1 MAARPRFS
9 STAQAMRASAS
20 VRRAIAAAGG
30 SARLAHQLGLH
41 AVSVQGWT
49 FCPPQHV
56 EAVEAA
62 SGVSR
67 HDLRPDLYPR
77 AGRARDLAPDQ
88 AVAAHLAAGAH
99 FARTGRCV
107 SQEGTLS

>member
-1 MAARPRFS
+1 MAARPRFA
-9 STAQAMRASAS
+9 STAQAMRASAAL
-20 VRRAIAAAGG
+20 RRAIPTAGG
-30 SARLAHQLGLH
+30 SARLAQRLGLH
-41 AVSVQGWT
+41 AVSVAQWT

-77 AGRARDLAPDQ
+77 VGRPRDLTPDQ
-88 AVAAHLAAGAH
+88 AVAAHLAAGEY
-99 FARTGRCV
+99 FARTGRCF
-107 SQEGTLS
+107 SSEAR

>member
-1 MAARPRFS
+1 MAARPRFA
-9 STAQAMRASAS
+9 STAQAVRAASS
-20 VRRAIAAAGG
+20 VRRALAAAGG
-30 SARLAHQLGLH
+30 APRLAHRLGLH
-41 AVSVQGWT
+41 AVSVAQWT

-77 AGRARDLAPDQ
+77 AGKARELTPEQ
-88 AVAAHLAAGAH
+88 SVAAHLAAGEH
-99 FARTGRCV
+99 FARTGRC
-107 SQEGTLS
+107 LSSEAR